1 MDPTSSL
8 KNQTQMQLLPL
19 TTTTHSTTNN
29 RSSKQINNMPAV
41 LQHNLIL
48 EKKRAQWKHLQPQ
61 AVIKEKNNYTTKMV
75 SLLQNHY
82 DLTIQ
87 LMVKRC
93 LQLIPD
99 SRSLGDDSH
108 TNQHDEYDDSSRSEE
123 KDEANNYDTTWQQQT
138 RTNSNHFSND
148 ANDATMENQVE
159 KDFAKESNTR
169 RPNLCKA
176 TTVQR
181 RKNQPTL
188 ANFET
193 RIQQEKTAKHSNAT
207 NADQRII

>member
-1 MDPTSSL
+1 MDPISSQT
-8 KNQTQMQLLPL
+8 NQTQTQPLPL

-41 LQHNLIL
+41 LQHNPIS
-48 EKKRAQWKHLQPQ
+48 EKKKAQWKHLRPQ
-61 AVIKEKNNYTTKMV
+61 AAIKEKNNYTTKMV

-108 TNQHDEYDDSSRSEE
+108 TNQHDEYDDSSRNEA
-123 KDEANNYDTTWQQQT
+123 KDEASNYDTT
-138 RTNSNHFSND
+138 
-148 ANDATMENQVE
+148 
-159 KDFAKESNTR
+159 
-169 RPNLCKA
+169 
-176 TTVQR
+176 
-181 RKNQPTL
+181 
-188 ANFET
+188 
-193 RIQQEKTAKHSNAT
+193 
-207 NADQRII
+207 